1 MTDCK
6 NWKTA
11 ISTGNTSYETLN
23 RYGKAN
29 IKSIEVS
36 VDWRVFQDLN
46 WQEITDNAKKAGV
59 EVWSFHLPFAQELN
73 IASPDENLRQYSVN
87 VLKEQIEK
95 IVKFGV
101 RIFVVHPSTGPIK
114 DDERHLY
121 ITASKKSLA
130 ELAEA
135 AAKVGATVCVE
146 NLPRHGLGHNVQ
158 EMLELVSAHNGLRVC
173 FDVNHLLTAYGST
186 HLEFVQKLGDK
197 IITTHMS
204 DYDFIDEKH
213 FFVGNGKINWNQLI
227 TAMEE
232 ADYDGP
238 FLYEGGFSPS
248 GWDPTVPHGTIEEA
262 VERHMT
268 VKNYYG
274 K

>member
-11 ISTGNTSYETLN
+11 ISTSNFSYETLN
-23 RYGKAN
+23 RYAKAN

-46 WQEITDNAKKAGV
+46 WQEITDNAQKAGV

-173 FDVNHLLTAYGST
+173 FDVNHLCLAYGSN
-186 HLEFVQKLGDK
+186 HLQFVDALGKK
-197 IITTHMS
+197 ISTTHMS

-213 FFVGNGKINWNQLI
+213 FFVGNGKINWFELI
-227 TAMEE
+227 SALEK
-232 ADYDGP
+232 ADYNGP
-238 FLYEGGFSPS
+238 FLYEGGFEPS
-248 GWDPTVPHGTIEEA
+248 GWDPSVPFGTVEEA
-262 VERHMT
+262 HERHMN
-268 VKNYYG
+268 VKEFTG
-274 K
+274 E